1 MNELEKKMAE
11 LNKRYAADLG
21 GRVGLLEE
29 FLATYAANGCED
41 SLERL
46 YKGAHALAGS
56 ARTFGL
62 PDVSVVAKE
71 LELSARD
78 KKGAKIL
85 DDKLME
91 LKKLITPVC

>member
-1 MNELEKKMAE
+1 MNELEKKLAE
-11 LNKRYAADLG
+11 LNERYAADLG
-21 GRVGLLEE
+21 ERVMKIEGFLSEYASSGSEDALE
-29 FLATYAANGCED
+29 N
-41 SLERL
+41 L

-78 KKGAKIL
+78 SNDVKFL
-85 DDKLME
+85 QTKLTK
-91 LKKLITPVC
+91 LKRIISS